1 MDQSE
6 HRGISYAGV
15 VEWQTR
21 LTQNQVSKR
30 CASSSLATGTI
41 NYKKQ
46 EAVGPPVF
54 IFFSLEKFLIIGIV
68 IGRGIRRLDS
78 FPSILLFVAFGLSY
92 FAITIHL
99 GNSFNFTVIHKNK
112 K

>member
-6 HRGISYAGV
+6 HRGTPYAGV

-46 EAVGPPVF
+46 EAIKSPVF
-54 IFFSLEKFLIIGIV
+54 IYVFLIISIV

-92 FAITIHL
+92 FAVTIHL
-99 GNSFNFTVIHKNK
+99 GNSFNFTVIYKNK